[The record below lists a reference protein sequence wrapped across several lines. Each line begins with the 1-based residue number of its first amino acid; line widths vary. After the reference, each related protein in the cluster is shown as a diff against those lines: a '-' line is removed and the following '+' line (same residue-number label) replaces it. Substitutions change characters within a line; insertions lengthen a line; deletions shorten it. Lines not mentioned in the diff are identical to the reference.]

1 MGCKGFWEMSKRKDQ
16 FDLIETYWDVKIS
29 VLDNW
34 IRISSDLIETYWD
47 VKMTEKDFKIE
58 KIKI

>member
-1 MGCKGFWEMSKRKDQ
+1 MSKRKDQ
-16 FDLIETYWDVKIS
+16 F
-29 VLDNW
+29 
-34 IRISSDLIETYWD
+34 DLIETYWD